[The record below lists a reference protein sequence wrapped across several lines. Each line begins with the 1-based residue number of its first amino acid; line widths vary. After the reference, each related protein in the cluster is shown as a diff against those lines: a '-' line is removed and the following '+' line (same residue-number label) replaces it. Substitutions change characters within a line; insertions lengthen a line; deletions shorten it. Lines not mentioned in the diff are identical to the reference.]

1 MVRNAKFAEYD
12 ATPRPGVA
20 IGNDFKAGHM
30 LPPHHHDR
38 AQLVYGA
45 SGIMMVET
53 EQGRWVV
60 PPDRAVWIPG
70 GMRHNLRMLSNVST
84 ITIWV
89 EPDRRRHLPA
99 NCQVVEISP
108 LMRSLL
114 NAAID
119 VEPEYDSEGRDG
131 SLMTLL
137 LHELARLPALPL
149 SLNFPT
155 HPRLAERCRAF
166 LGNPGPHDTIED
178 WADALGMSRRTFT
191 RLFRSETGMSFA
203 EWRQQA
209 CLFAALPRLAAN
221 EPITQIAFDLGYES
235 PAAFTTMFKRLQ
247 GVPPSQ
253 YFGGSSAGAEGMRAS
268 EVSDSAKIDLAQ
280 RRKN

>member
-12 ATPRPGVA
+12 STPRPVVA
-20 IGNDFKAGHM
+20 IGNDFRAGHV

-38 AQLVYGA
+38 GQLVYGA
-45 SGIMMVET
+45 SGILMVET
-53 EQGRWVV
+53 AQGRWVV
-60 PPDRAVWIPG
+60 PPHRAVWIPAR
-70 GMRHNLRMLSNVST
+70 MRHSLRMLTDVTT
-84 ITIWV
+84 ITIWIDPAPRWHL
-89 EPDRRRHLPA
+89 PDR
-99 NCQVVEISP
+99 CQVVEVSQ

-114 NAAID
+114 TAAID
-119 VEPEYDSEGRDG
+119 VEPEYDQKGRDG
-131 SLMTLL
+131 SLMSLL

-149 SLNFPT
+149 SLDFPT

-166 LGNPGPHDTIED
+166 LNDPGPHDTIET
-178 WADALGMSRRTFT
+178 WSAALGMSRRTFT
-191 RLFRSETGMSFA
+191 RLFKRETGLSFA
-203 EWRQQA
+203 AWRQQA

-253 YFGGSSAGAEGMRAS
+253 YFAGSGFGAGSA
-268 EVSDSAKIDLAQ
+268 AQ
-280 RRKN
+280 

>member
-12 ATPRPGVA
+12 ATPRPVVA
-20 IGNDFKAGHM
+20 IGNDFQAGHV

-45 SGIMMVET
+45 TGIMMVET
-53 EQGRWVV
+53 QQGRWVV

-70 GMRHNLRMLSNVST
+70 GMRHNLRMLSDVTT

-89 EPDRRRHLPA
+89 EPNRRWHLPE
-99 NCQVVEISP
+99 NCQVVEISS

-114 NAAID
+114 TAAID
-119 VEPEYDSEGRDG
+119 IEPEYDRNGRDG
-131 SLMTLL
+131 SLMSLL
-137 LHELARLPALPL
+137 LHELVRLPPLPL

-155 HPRLAERCRAF
+155 YVGLAERCRAF
-166 LGNPGPHDTIED
+166 LNNPGPHDTIED
-178 WADALGMSRRTFT
+178 WSDALGMSRRTFT
-191 RLFRSETGMSFA
+191 RLFRSETGRSFA
-203 EWRQQA
+203 AWRQQA
-209 CLFAALPRLAAN
+209 CLFAALPRLAAH
-221 EPITQIAFDLGYES
+221 EPVTQIALDLGYES

-253 YFGGSSAGAEGMRAS
+253 YFAGAR
-268 EVSDSAKIDLAQ
+268 
-280 RRKN
+280 